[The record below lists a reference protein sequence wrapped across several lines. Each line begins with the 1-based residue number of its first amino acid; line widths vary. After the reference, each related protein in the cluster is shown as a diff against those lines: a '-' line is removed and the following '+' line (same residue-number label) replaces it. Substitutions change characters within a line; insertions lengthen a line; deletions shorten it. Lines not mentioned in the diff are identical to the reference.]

1 MLNWLRRPS
10 VPAPSA
16 KVDAAASGSRST
28 SAAAPRQSTQTS
40 GQKVLR
46 QAWRRSRPGLL
57 VIFVLTAF
65 IALLKLTL
73 PLYIFQLL
81 DRVIAS
87 RSLDTLYL
95 LTGIAAFALTVG
107 SIAEL
112 TRRWMLAHWSNWIE
126 HNLGKE
132 LFLSSVGTER
142 TRGPGRTLD
151 DLNECSQF
159 VSGSG
164 ATAWLDAI
172 WAPAF
177 VFIVYLIHPT
187 LGYIVMAC
195 IALILILGIAH
206 EIITRPM
213 RAAARRAKQR
223 GDRWIATAEQNQE
236 TIAGLNVLDE
246 LADRWHRSLT
256 RRGRENRISR
266 MTGSA
271 ISEAMRYIENG
282 QRVTCYGVGVWL
294 AIGDSLTVGGI
305 IAAAVL
311 GRLGTAGI
319 RRAMVGWRQLAV
331 VLRAYQRI
339 KRRLQEARPEQ
350 HAIRDPNAAQTLH
363 IDQVTHTYNAWS
375 RPVFRKVDLT
385 VEPGEIM
392 CILGPSG
399 SGKSTLARL
408 IAGTAEPTMGSIR
421 LAGLDIARFTRFERQ
436 SLLGYLQQD
445 TKLLTG
451 TIAENITSMRR
462 ADEATIVEA
471 AKMAG
476 IHDVILQ
483 LPDGYETE
491 IKGQSSFLA
500 GGEIRRL
507 GIARAVFGRPHLIV
521 LDEPEAN
528 LDEELVTSLTRVLAI
543 CKSWGSIVVVTSQQE
558 RFAALADKI
567 VILGKAAKPRIYGSY
582 AAYSQATSDNGHH
595 EDVSTKETSP

>member
-1 MLNWLRRPS
+1 MLNWLRRQQ
-10 VPAPSA
+10 ASA
-16 KVDAAASGSRST
+16 KTASVDAAGAHVRSAN
-28 SAAAPRQSTQTS
+28 SSLERKVTQTG
-40 GQKVLR
+40 GQRVLR
-46 QAWRRSRPGLL
+46 EAWRRSRPGLL
-57 VIFVLTAF
+57 VVFILTAF

-87 RSLDTLYL
+87 RSLDTVYL
-95 LTGIAAFALTVG
+95 LTGIAVFGLTAG

-126 HNLGKE
+126 HNLGKD
-132 LFLSSVGTER
+132 LFLSSVAHDR
-142 TRGPGRTLD
+142 SRGPGRTLD

-159 VSGSG
+159 VAGSG
-164 ATAWLDAI
+164 ATAWLDAM

-187 LGYIVMAC
+187 LGYIV
-195 IALILILGIAH
+195 IGSIVLILVLGVAH
-206 EIITRPM
+206 EVITRPM

-246 LADRWHRSLT
+246 LADRWHRNLT
-256 RRGRENRISR
+256 RRGRENRNSR

-282 QRVTCYGVGVWL
+282 QRVACYGVGVWL

-339 KRRLQEARPEQ
+339 KRRLQDARPEQ

-363 IDQVTHTYNAWS
+363 IDQVTHTYSEWS

-385 VEPGEIM
+385 VEPGQIM

-408 IAGTAEPTMGSIR
+408 IAGTAEPVMGSVR

-445 TKLLTG
+445 TKLLSG

-462 ADEATIVEA
+462 ADEEAIVEA
-471 AKMAG
+471 AKLAG
-476 IHDVILQ
+476 IHNVILQ

-491 IKGQSSFLA
+491 IKDQSNFLA

-528 LDEELVTSLTRVLAI
+528 LDEELVASLTRVLAI

-567 VILGKAAKPRIYGSY
+567 VILGKSAKPRIYGSY
-582 AAYSQATSDNGHH
+582 AEYSRQAPDDGPGD
-595 EDVSTKETSP
+595 DVSMKEVSP